1 MDGCEI
7 CMWLEGE
14 AAYSLVT
21 RKKIGIVT
29 CCQVSRLVLVDELSV

>member
-1 MDGCEI
+1 MDKCEI

-21 RKKIGIVT
+21 RKKMGIVT
-29 CCQVSRLVLVDELSV
+29 CCQVSRSVLVNERSV